1 MGREAP
7 AGASRARIQ
16 VAEQDEFLGKIV
28 VGYGDATW
36 ADVEGDVR

>member
-7 AGASRARIQ
+7 AGVSRARIQ
-16 VAEQDEFLGKIV
+16 VVKQDEFLGKIA

-36 ADVEGDVR
+36 ADEGDVR